1 MSQKILQ
8 INFKFHVSRAEYE
21 TAVAPLAGP
30 IAAAPGLLWKVW
42 LMNEVEQEAGGIHL
56 FEDRT
61 SLNAY
66 LNSEIV
72 AAILS
77 NPILSD
83 FSVKQFALMK
93 EVGEVTRGLAKGSHP
108 ADIQ

>member
-21 TAVAPLAGP
+21 AAVTLLAGP
-30 IAAAPGLLWKVW
+30 IAATSGLLWKVW

-56 FEDRT
+56 FKDHE
-61 SLNAY
+61 SLIAY

-72 AAILS
+72 AAIVS

-83 FSVKQFALMK
+83 FSVKQFAVMK
-93 EVGEVTRGLAKGSHP
+93 DLSEVTRGQAKRAGTG
-108 ADIQ
+108 

>member
-21 TAVAPLAGP
+21 TAVAPVAEP
-30 IAAAPGLLWKVW
+30 IAAVPGLLWKVW
-42 LMNEVEQEAGGIHL
+42 LLNEADQEAGGIYL
-56 FEDRT
+56 FADDKT
-61 SLNAY
+61 LDAY

-72 AAILS
+72 AAIVS

-83 FSVKQFALMK
+83 FSVKQFAVMQD
-93 EVGEVTRGLAKGSHP
+93 VSEVTRGRWASL
-108 ADIQ
+108 

>member
-21 TAVAPLAGP
+21 AAVTTPLAGP
-30 IAAAPGLLWKVW
+30 IAAMPGLLWKVW

-56 FEDRT
+56 FKDRE

-72 AAILS
+72 AAIVS

-83 FSVKQFALMK
+83 FSVKQF
-93 EVGEVTRGLAKGSHP
+93 EVMRDVSEVTRGLAKR
-108 ADIQ
+108 DDR

>member
-8 INFKFHVSRAEYE
+8 INFKFHVSRAEYAA
-21 TAVAPLAGP
+21 AVAPLAGS
-30 IAAAPGLLWKVW
+30 IAASPGLLWKVW

-56 FEDRT
+56 FEDRN

-72 AAILS
+72 AAIVS

-83 FSVKQFALMK
+83 YSVKQFEVMK
-93 EVGEVTRGLAKGSHP
+93 DVSEVTRRLPKR
-108 ADIQ
+108 DDK